1 MKGRPSGQLHD
12 LLRRITGEREAQ
24 GELGRVA
31 HELRRRHED
40 ARERLHRQRAAE
52 IAENNPRRGVR
63 RAWAARRRSA
73 SAQSRAPG
81 R

>member
-1 MKGRPSGQLHD
+1 VKDRPLHD

-31 HELRRRHED
+31 HELRRHHGD
-40 ARERLHRQRAAE
+40 ARERRRRQRAAE

-63 RAWAARRRSA
+63 RVWAARPRSA
-73 SAQSRAPG
+73 SAARRAPG
-81 R
+81 G

>member
-1 MKGRPSGQLHD
+1 MDRPLQD
-12 LLRRITGEREAQ
+12 LLRRITGEPEAQ

-40 ARERLHRQRAAE
+40 ASERRRQRAAE

-63 RAWAARRRSA
+63 RVWAARPRSA
-73 SAQSRAPG
+73 SAARRAPG